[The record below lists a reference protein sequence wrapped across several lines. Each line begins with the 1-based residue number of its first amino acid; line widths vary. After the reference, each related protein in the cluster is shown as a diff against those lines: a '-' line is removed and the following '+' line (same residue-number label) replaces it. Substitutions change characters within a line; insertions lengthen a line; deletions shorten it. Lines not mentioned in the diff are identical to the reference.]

1 MALAADS
8 RYYKGSG
15 EGVWPGHG
23 THLSTLLRS
32 TRHSIVLSKK
42 FKSREASLGGRI
54 ICLRW

>member
-42 FKSREASLGGRI
+42 FKSREASWGVGELFV
-54 ICLRW
+54 